1 MKTEEDIVG
10 EDTGMVMAVII
21 KENNYFEYYK
31 VYQNIYDIK
40 IFRFKCDRYNNKY
53 YYLYFFILYNLP
65 K

>member
-1 MKTEEDIVG
+1 MKTKEDIVG
-10 EDTGMVMAVII
+10 EDTGMAVII

-40 IFRFKCDRYNNKY
+40 RFRFKYDRYNNKY
-53 YYLYFFILYNLP
+53 YYFYFFILYNLP

>member
-40 IFRFKCDRYNNKY
+40 RFIFKYDRYNNKY
-53 YYLYFFILYNLP
+53 YYFYFFILYNLP

>member
-40 IFRFKCDRYNNKY
+40 IFRFKYDRYNNKY
-53 YYLYFFILYNLP
+53 YYFYFFILYILP

>member
-40 IFRFKCDRYNNKY
+40 RFRFKYDRYNNKY
-53 YYLYFFILYNLP
+53 YYFYFFILYNLP

>member
-40 IFRFKCDRYNNKY
+40 RFRFKYDRYNNKY
-53 YYLYFFILYNLP
+53 YYF
-65 K
+65 

>member
-1 MKTEEDIVG
+1 MKTKEDIVG
-10 EDTGMVMAVII
+10 EDTGMAVII

-40 IFRFKCDRYNNKY
+40 IFRFKYDRYNNKY
-53 YYLYFFILYNLP
+53 YYFYFFILYNLP

>member
-1 MKTEEDIVG
+1 MKTKEDIVG
-10 EDTGMVMAVII
+10 EDTGMVII

-40 IFRFKCDRYNNKY
+40 IFRFKYDRYNNKY
-53 YYLYFFILYNLP
+53 YYFYFFILYNLP

>member
-10 EDTGMVMAVII
+10 EDTGMAVII

-40 IFRFKCDRYNNKY
+40 IFRFKYDRYNNKY
-53 YYLYFFILYNLP
+53 YYFYFFILYNLP

>member
-40 IFRFKCDRYNNKY
+40 IFRFKYDRYNNKY
-53 YYLYFFILYNLP
+53 YYFYFFINLL